1 MVNTAILAKLADWH
15 GACFLKLVNYQK
27 KSNQHSVPRKN
38 NVVDKNCN
46 IYK

>member
-27 KSNQHSVPRKN
+27 KAI
-38 NVVDKNCN
+38 N
-46 IYK
+46 IQYREKTM